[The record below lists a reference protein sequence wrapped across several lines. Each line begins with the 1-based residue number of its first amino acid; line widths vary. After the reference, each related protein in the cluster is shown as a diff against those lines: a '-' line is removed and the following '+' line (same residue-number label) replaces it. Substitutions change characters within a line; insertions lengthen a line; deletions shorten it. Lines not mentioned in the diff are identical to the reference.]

1 MVQFNLKFII
11 SEDGEGIS
19 EEMVG
24 FQREE
29 AISHTYITKKWD
41 HTLDFVKFIHVGY
54 LIQNWHNFVKRH
66 LLYVQKV

>member
-1 MVQFNLKFII
+1 MVQFNLKCII

-29 AISHTYITKKWD
+29 AYIPYLYYEKMRSYFRLCEVHTCWLFHSKLT
-41 HTLDFVKFIHVGY
+41 
-54 LIQNWHNFVKRH
+54 
-66 LLYVQKV
+66 

>member
-29 AISHTYITKKWD
+29 AISHTYITKK
-41 HTLDFVKFIHVGY
+41 
-54 LIQNWHNFVKRH
+54 
-66 LLYVQKV
+66 